1 MKFGSKWP
9 VKVQPEV
16 ISHFLTSNQMKNKY
30 ACMLLVIYVKHAK
43 SLPEPSF
50 LQNDK
55 NIVTRK
61 NQILIENMTT
71 IEE

>member
-1 MKFGSKWP
+1 
-9 VKVQPEV
+9 
-16 ISHFLTSNQMKNKY
+16 MKNKY